1 MSQENQNSTEQK
13 TEDIQYAEVVET
25 TSASSTTAAKPTMK
39 SAPSSLISTD
49 NRTGKPDMSKF
60 TPEQIDRFKQKTA
73 MIKTDDN
80 TSILNFGLDTQNKL
94 SQSSTT
100 FLNNVRQSDISND
113 VGNSITNL
121 LTEINHIEIDPSSQ
135 PGWKRFLMQIP
146 GLKNIMMST
155 KKMFQKYDTVDANVT
170 AIVTKLDKGRLSVI
184 TDNNQLQKLFEDN
197 EKHIENL
204 EELIIVG
211 HMKYDELQEEIKQME
226 ANSDQYEDYEIADK
240 KEFLNRLDKRLHD
253 MAITRIVT
261 IQSLP
266 QIRLVQNNNFVM
278 AEKIQSAITTTIPIW
293 RQQIALAVAI
303 DRQAKIVQMQKGL
316 TDTTNDILRKN
327 AEMLKQNSIE
337 VAKQN
342 ERGVVD
348 IETLR
353 EVQNNLISTI
363 QEIKQIKE
371 NGVIARRNAD
381 KALSELENDLS
392 KTVLEV
398 GNASSGMKQIR

>member
-1 MSQENQNSTEQK
+1 MSQENENSTEQK
-13 TEDIQYAEVVET
+13 TEDIQYAEVIET
-25 TSASSTTAAKPTMK
+25 TNASSASTTTAKPLK
-39 SAPSSLISTD
+39 SAPTSLISTD

-80 TSILNFGLDTQNKL
+80 TSILNFGLDVQNKL
-94 SQSSTT
+94 SASSTT

-135 PGWKRFLMQIP
+135 PAWKRLLMQIP
-146 GLKNIMMST
+146 GFKNIMMST

-211 HMKYDELQEEIKQME
+211 HMKYDELQEEIKNME
-226 ANSDQYEDYEIADK
+226 ANSDQFEDYEIADK

-278 AEKIQSAITTTIPIW
+278 AEKIQAAITTTIPIW
-293 RQQIALAVAI
+293 RQQIAIAVAI

-316 TDTTNDILRKN
+316 TDTTNQILKKN
-327 AEMLKQNSIE
+327 AEMLKQNSID

-353 EVQNNLISTI
+353 EVQSNLISTI

-381 KALSELENDLS
+381 KALSEIENELS

-398 GNASSGMKQIR
+398 GNSTKQLR